1 MEGKKYLRMYVKE
14 KISVATYKSKRVKK
28 LMEQKDFQITEVEV
42 TRVFS
47 KFSFLRDSTRSIVL
61 LFRFFSLNAFE

>member
-1 MEGKKYLRMYVKE
+1 MERKKYLRMYVKE

>member
-61 LFRFFSLNAFE
+61 LFRFFL

>member
-14 KISVATYKSKRVKK
+14 KISVSTYKSKRVKK

-61 LFRFFSLNAFE
+61 LFRFFL

>member
-1 MEGKKYLRMYVKE
+1 MYVKE

-61 LFRFFSLNAFE
+61 LFRFFSLNAF